1 MTVDDI
7 VDDIGAELMGCP
19 RPAIRR
25 ALTLTAQHLSRN
37 AGIWQQKLDPMYVV
51 ANVSSY
57 EVDGPRSAKIQRITQ
72 VNDEDGNALAPS
84 SPYTTDKTGVPK
96 HYWFDGLEMFVA
108 PIPEAKLKLT
118 LTAVLVP
125 ESVTDLPVNI
135 VAREAD
141 VLRAGAL
148 SRLRRQ
154 LGEQWG
160 NASLASAADA
170 EYQKLLGNS
179 RKRALQGQVG
189 SRLVTQYRRL
199 GY

>member
-1 MTVDDI
+1 MTVDDLI
-7 VDDIGAELMGCP
+7 DDIGAELMGCP

-37 AGIWQQKLDPMYVV
+37 AGIWQQKLDPMFAV
-51 ANVSSY
+51 AKIQNY
-57 EVDGPRSAKIQRITQ
+57 EISGPRNSKIQRITQ
-72 VNDEDGNALAPS
+72 VVDDESNMLYPS
-84 SPYTTDKTGVPK
+84 SPFTTDKEGRPEY
-96 HYWFDGLEMFVA
+96 YWFDGAEMMIA
-108 PIPEAKLKLT
+108 PIPDERVKLN
-118 LTAVLVP
+118 LTAVLIP
-125 ESVTDLPVNI
+125 ESVEDLPENI

-141 VLRAGAL
+141 VLRSGAV

-160 NASLASAADA
+160 NASLAAAADS
-170 EYQKLLGNS
+170 EYQKLLGDS

-189 SRLVTQYRRL
+189 GRLVTKYRRL